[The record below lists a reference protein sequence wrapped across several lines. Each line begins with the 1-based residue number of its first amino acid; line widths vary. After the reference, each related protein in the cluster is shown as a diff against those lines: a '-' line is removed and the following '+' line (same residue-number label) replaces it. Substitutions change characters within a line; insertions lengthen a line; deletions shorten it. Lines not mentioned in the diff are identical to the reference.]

1 MHLQLKGRGCIPEL
15 DIKEGFRK
23 LSNGKSGRWSFYAN
37 FVVDLKGENLQKAR
51 LTMLNKAV
59 RNNLPLPRD
68 CSCR

>member
-1 MHLQLKGRGCIPEL
+1 MHLQLKDRGCIPEL
-15 DIKEGFRK
+15 HIKEGFRK

-37 FVVDLKGENLQKAR
+37 FVVDLKGDNLQKAR

-59 RNNLPLPRD
+59 RNKLQFLRD